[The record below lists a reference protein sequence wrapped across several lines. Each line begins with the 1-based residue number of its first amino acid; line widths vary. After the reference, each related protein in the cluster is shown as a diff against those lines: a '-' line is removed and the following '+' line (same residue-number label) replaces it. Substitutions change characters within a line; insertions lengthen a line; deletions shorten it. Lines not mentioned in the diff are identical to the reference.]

1 MAGYMSCRRRRNGPS
16 ALRVPRPRSP
26 TRSPT
31 VPFTARPSFSS
42 ALASTCPS
50 PVRRRFVALPPLP
63 PPLFRR
69 PMDQPLAAALAA
81 LPARPRP
88 PSRPARRPPR
98 CGPQGEPVLQ
108 AVRAQRARGRPPL
121 GAACSGV
128 SAVAGAGVGVTGTW
142 RQRAARLGRPRP
154 RWEGNETTA
163 GLWVHTQ
170 WRREGGVDLLS
181 GGTGG
186 GIGLEDRK
194 TKHTM
199 AGVSSCGGMWR
210 GAGTSV
216 LAVAAALERCWRDVI
231 RVGVRT
237 VETAVR

>member
-31 VPFTARPSFSS
+31 VPFTARRSSSS
-42 ALASTCPS
+42 ALVSTSPS
-50 PVRRRFVALPPLP
+50 PVRAASP
-63 PPLFRR
+63 PPRFRR
-69 PMDQPLAAALAA
+69 PRDPRGYSYDPLAFA
-81 LPARPRP
+81 ARPP
-88 PSRPARRPPR
+88 PRLAHRPPR